1 MGIKEALVRLGQWL
15 DTSTQEI
22 HPVILRAVQR
32 NPWFTRANIEF
43 ALKNIRDSFLR
54 EEKLQSWMA
63 AYPLPEPDRQ
73 KVRVG
78 LIMAGNIPLV
88 GFHDLIC
95 VIGSGHI
102 AVVKLSD
109 KDDQLIPALIKKM
122 ETWFPEITRKVFFV
136 DRLSDFQAV
145 IATGSNLSAKYF
157 AKYFSGYPHIIRKNR
172 NSVAI
177 LTGEETDDELTLL
190 GNDIFSY
197 FGLGCRNVSKIY
209 VPEDFDF
216 ARFLAQLNRF
226 KDIADHYKYR
236 NNYDYHLA
244 TAIINRE
251 KYMSND
257 CIVLLEN
264 KSIASRVAVLHY
276 EFYGDPVVLGR
287 ELGLH
292 KEEIQCVVS
301 KSEIPGLIFTPW
313 GSTQQPQLNDY
324 ADGIDTMTFLLSLR
338 DANRK

>member
-22 HPVILRAVQR
+22 HPVIQRAVQR
-32 NPWFTRANIEF
+32 NPWFTQANIKL
-43 ALKNIRDSFLR
+43 ALKNIRDNYLR
-54 EEKLQSWMA
+54 EEKLQSWLEG
-63 AYPLPEPDRQ
+63 YLPPESDRH

-88 GFHDLIC
+88 GFHDLLC
-95 VIGSGHI
+95 VIASGHT
-102 AVVKLSD
+102 AMVKLSD

-122 ETWFPEITRKVFFV
+122 EAWFPEITRRVFFV

-157 AKYFSGYPHIIRKNR
+157 NKYFSGHPHIIRKNR

-177 LTGEETDDELTLL
+177 LTGGEAEEELTLL
-190 GNDIFSY
+190 GTDIFSY
-197 FGLGCRNVSKIY
+197 FGLGCRNVSKIH
-209 VPEDFDF
+209 VPHDFDF
-216 ARFLAQLNRF
+216 ARFLLHLNRF
-226 KDIADHYKYR
+226 KNITEHYKYR

-264 KSIASRVAVLHY
+264 QSIASRVAVLHY
-276 EFYGDPVVLGR
+276 EFYRDPV
-287 ELGLH
+287 ELGKELTLH

-301 KSEIPGLIFTPW
+301 KSEIPGFMFTPW
-313 GSTQQPQLNDY
+313 GSTQMPQLHDY
-324 ADGIDTMTFLLSLR
+324 ADGIDTMSFLLSL
-338 DANRK
+338 